1 MSQLEA
7 FATFNKPTIQIYNFT
22 ALGATAAACQF
33 NTPTSATVV
42 RLRITNLHATNTV
55 AFTLGDQMVATVPT
69 LNTATTSQTAITAT
83 FGSQTMV
90 ATAGAALAAGD
101 GIRVGPASSVEINVT
116 GSTKVW
122 VIASAAATPVQVVG
136 ILQNG

>member
-7 FATFNKPTIQIYNFT
+7 FATFNKPTIQIYNFN
-22 ALGATAAACQF
+22 ALGATAEACQF
-33 NTPTSATVV
+33 NVPNSATIV

-55 AFTLGDQMVATVPT
+55 AFTLGDKMVATVPDVQ
-69 LNTATTSQTAITAT
+69 TATTSQTGPTAT
-83 FGSQTMV
+83 FAAQAMV

-101 GIRVGPASSVEINVT
+101 GIRVGPASSIEINVT